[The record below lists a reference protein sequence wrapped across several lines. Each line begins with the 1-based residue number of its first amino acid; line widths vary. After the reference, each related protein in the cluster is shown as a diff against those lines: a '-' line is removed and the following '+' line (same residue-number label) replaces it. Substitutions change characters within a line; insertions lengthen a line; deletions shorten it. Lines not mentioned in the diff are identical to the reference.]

1 MPGSES
7 ELPWIRVILQTLVS
21 PLCIRPIIRMQPKRS
36 EKTGSNPD
44 EEDLSVIR
52 HPPRY
57 CVTRV
62 YAISQE
68 QALIMDGALLPGV
81 RAIEVCGEVH
91 YETQRGN
98 AAW

>member
-21 PLCIRPIIRMQPKRS
+21 PLCIRPMQPKRL
-36 EKTGSNPD
+36 G
-44 EEDLSVIR
+44 EERGIPMKRSVC
-52 HPPRY
+52 HPAP
-57 CVTRV
+57 
-62 YAISQE
+62 AITLQSSQE
-68 QALIMDGALLPGV
+68 QLTDHGWGSAAW
-81 RAIEVCGEVH
+81 RSCHEVCGEVH